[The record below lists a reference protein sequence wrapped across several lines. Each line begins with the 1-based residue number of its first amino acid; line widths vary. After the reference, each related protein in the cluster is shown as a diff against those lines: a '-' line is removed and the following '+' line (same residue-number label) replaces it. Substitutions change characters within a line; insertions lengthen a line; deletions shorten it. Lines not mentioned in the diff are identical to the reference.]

1 MNFVLTNIEVFV
13 VIVLLNKPKGTNT
26 ENYLREFKAARTSL
40 AKLECANLKLNEN
53 EYMTRILIQVRY
65 TIHGFE
71 TPNHIFYDTLSQE
84 ADSAVV
90 ILNSVYSIYVNYNI
104 IYRYYRSV
112 TISINFIYTTHC
124 LYGLQQVYN

>member
-53 EYMTRILIQVRY
+53 EYTTRILIQVRY

-71 TPNHIFYDTLSQE
+71 TPNLIFYDTLSQE
-84 ADSAVV
+84 AGSAVV
-90 ILNSVYSIYVNYNI
+90 ILNSVSIHVMPHKKNYLFCVPARPDKSPRPPI
-104 IYRYYRSV
+104 FKLFFFKSV
-112 TISINFIYTTHC
+112 R
-124 LYGLQQVYN
+124 V

>member
-53 EYMTRILIQVRY
+53 EYTTRILIQVRY

-84 ADSAVV
+84 AGSAVV
-90 ILNSVYSIYVNYNI
+90 ILNSVSIYVNYNI
-104 IYRYYRSV
+104 IYRSV
-112 TISINFIYTTHC
+112 TISINFIYTTHQS
-124 LYGLQQVYN
+124 L

>member
-53 EYMTRILIQVRY
+53 EYDAN
-65 TIHGFE
+65 F
-71 TPNHIFYDTLSQE
+71 NTLSQE
-84 ADSAVV
+84 AGSAVV
-90 ILNSVYSIYVNYNI
+90 ILNSVTPV
-104 IYRYYRSV
+104 
-112 TISINFIYTTHC
+112 
-124 LYGLQQVYN
+124 